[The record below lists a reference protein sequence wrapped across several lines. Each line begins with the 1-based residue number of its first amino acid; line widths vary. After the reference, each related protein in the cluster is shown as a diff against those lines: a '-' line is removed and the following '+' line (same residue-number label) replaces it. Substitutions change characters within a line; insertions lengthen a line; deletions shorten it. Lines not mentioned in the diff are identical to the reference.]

1 MSEENFLEGMNVVK
15 ERGIKDR
22 GMNDETKRA
31 HRVYLSW
38 YEVIR
43 FGLSE
48 T

>member
-22 GMNDETKRA
+22 GMNDKTEYK
-31 HRVYLSW
+31 
-38 YEVIR
+38 VIQ
-43 FGLSE
+43 FGLSG